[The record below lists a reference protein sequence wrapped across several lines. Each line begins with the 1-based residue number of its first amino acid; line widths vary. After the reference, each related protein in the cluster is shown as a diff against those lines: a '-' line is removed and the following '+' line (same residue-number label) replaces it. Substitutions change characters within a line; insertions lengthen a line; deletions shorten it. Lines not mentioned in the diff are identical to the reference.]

1 MTGMTGPVIPRA
13 GSAPAARQMWT
24 LFEAV
29 HVMTYFGPQARAAY
43 EAAGLRG
50 FWRGYFAGRAAPA
63 GAAGAP
69 LVIATFFSFQPEFVR
84 RAVPVVWDLITPV
97 GALAAREAGAVAA
110 LRARLGLGDGQAP
123 PDAVGRAADLLLA
136 ATDELDMAG
145 RPLGGANGALPP
157 PGEPLA
163 RLWHA
168 ATVLREHRGD
178 GHIAALV
185 AAGVGGCEAL
195 VLRSAVDEA
204 GGGGGTGGAGGSGT
218 AGGADGTGGT
228 GGAGG
233 TDGAGGTGGAGGAGG
248 TGGADAAGSAD
259 TTGGAGGT
267 GAATGVG
274 RAQMQAVRG
283 WTDEEWDAAAG
294 RLAARGWLD
303 GAGAVTAAGQ
313 DAHRAVEA
321 ATDVAAAAPWA
332 QLGPARTEELAGL
345 LAPVARAC
353 AAALPY
359 PNPVGVPPPS
369 AG

>member
-1 MTGMTGPVIPRA
+1 MTGMTGPVIPR
-13 GSAPAARQMWT
+13 SAARQMWT

-29 HVMTYFGPQARAAY
+29 HVMTYFGPQAGAAY

-84 RAVPVVWDLITPV
+84 RAVPAVWDLITPT

-110 LRARLGLGDGQAP
+110 LRARLGLGDGQAAP
-123 PDAVGRAADLLLA
+123 AAVGRAADLLLA

-145 RPLGGANGALPP
+145 RALGGANGALPV

-204 GGGGGTGGAGGSGT
+204 GGADGTVGAGGSG
-218 AGGADGTGGT
+218 
-228 GGAGG
+228 GAG
-233 TDGAGGTGGAGGAGG
+233 TA
-248 TGGADAAGSAD
+248 GGADAAGSAD
-259 TTGGAGGT
+259 TAGGAGGT
-267 GAATGVG
+267 GTAAGVG

-294 RLAARGWLD
+294 RLAARAWLD
-303 GAGAVTAAGQ
+303 SAGAVTAAGQ
-313 DAHRAVEA
+313 EAYRAVEA

-332 QLGPARTEELAGL
+332 QLGPARTAELAGL

-359 PNPVGVPPPS
+359 PNPVGVPPPT
-369 AG
+369 AD

>member
-1 MTGMTGPVIPRA
+1 
-13 GSAPAARQMWT
+13 MWT

-84 RAVPVVWDLITPV
+84 RAVPAVWDLITPA

-204 GGGGGTGGAGGSGT
+204 GGG
-218 AGGADGTGGT
+218 
-228 GGAGG
+228 
-233 TDGAGGTGGAGGAGG
+233 DGAGGTGRAGA
-248 TGGADAAGSAD
+248 T
-259 TTGGAGGT
+259 
-267 GAATGVG
+267 TGVG

-369 AG
+369 AGGAGAAAHRAPQSHQPRQSEADLDRGNNAHNLG